1 MLAQW
6 SHPSPAQIEEA
17 EALAQSLGV
26 AVQWSDDGTLL
37 TVEAS
42 DLEPPPTNGEASRA
56 LLVQLAAQAGLSAE
70 QVDGLIDAAATL

>member
-6 SHPSPAQIEEA
+6 SHPSPGQIEEA

-26 AVQWSDDGTLL
+26 TVQWSEDGALL
-37 TVEAS
+37 TVEAG
-42 DLEPPPTNGEASRA
+42 DPELPDIDGAAARA

-70 QVDGLIDAAATL
+70 QVDGLIDAAAPV